1 MLTELKVSNF
11 AIIDN
16 VHIVFHGGLNIL
28 SGETGS
34 GKSILLK
41 SLSLLMGDKA
51 SSESVR
57 TGHDQAVVEGSFDL
71 KKRSDIVARMNEM
84 GLESDDGQLVI
95 RRIVSAQGK
104 NRVYINNAIS
114 TLSALQNL
122 VAPLVEVTGYL
133 TPLIEMTGQHEN
145 QNLLSKTYHL
155 DLLDHYSG
163 QLTNRREYGDLWR
176 EAQEL
181 SSEIDRL
188 RESGRTRAQRLDFL
202 KFQIQ
207 EIEEAAL
214 NPGDDVELE
223 LSYKRIRNFAKIQGF
238 LENLGTALT
247 GEGDSIVASLK
258 RIEGRSREFGPQ
270 ETWLNPVLH
279 PMKEAL
285 ALLDEASIAS
295 MQLLQSLNQ
304 EPQDAESIES
314 KLSQLR
320 KLQKKYGT
328 SVQDILKQHSEMQR
342 EVIGLDSS
350 EDRLLEA
357 EKKLKELQLKMKAK
371 AEKLSSARLS
381 ELKSLETGV
390 QKELKD
396 LNMKDV
402 VFKVLHEKLPALSPV
417 GLDQV
422 EFMLQNGPTDSARP
436 IAKFASGGELS
447 RILLALKQ
455 IVGQGEKPRTY
466 LFDEVDTG
474 VSGITAEKVGR
485 KLRKI
490 SQGQQVV
497 CVTHLPQVAAFGDS
511 HFAIEKKHVQGLPQ
525 TIIRELKAKDRVQ
538 EIARLVSGEKVG
550 AAGLKHAEQL
560 LVDSRA

>member
-16 VHIVFHGGLNIL
+16 VHIVFHSGLNIL

-57 TGHDQAVVEGSFDL
+57 TGHEQAVVEGSFDL
-71 KKRSDIVARMNEM
+71 KKRKDIVARMAEM
-84 GLESDDGQLVI
+84 GLESEEDQLII

-145 QNLLSKTYHL
+145 QNLLSKSYHL
-155 DLLDHYSG
+155 DLLDHYAETITS
-163 QLTNRREYGDLWR
+163 RKEYAELW
-176 EAQEL
+176 AQSVKL
-181 SSEIDRL
+181 ASEIESL
-188 RESGRTRAQRLDFL
+188 QESGRTRAQRLDFL

-214 NPGDDVELE
+214 VPGDDVALE
-223 LSYKRIRNFAKIQGF
+223 EAYKRIRNSVKIQSF
-238 LENLGTALT
+238 LEGLGGTLS

-258 RIEGRSREFGPQ
+258 RIDGRSRDFANQ
-270 ETWLNPVLH
+270 ESWMVPVLG
-279 PMKEAL
+279 PIREAL
-285 ALLDEASIAS
+285 ALLDDAALATTR
-295 MQLLQSLNQ
+295 MLQNMNQ
-304 EPQDAESIES
+304 ESQDADAIETQ
-314 KLSQLR
+314 LSQLR
-320 KLQKKYGT
+320 KLQKKYGS
-328 SVQDILKQHSEMQR
+328 SVADILLQSEEMKK
-342 EVIGLDSS
+342 EALSLDSS
-350 EDRLLEA
+350 EDRLIEA
-357 EKKLKELQLKMKAK
+357 EKALKELQLKLKAK

-381 ELKSLETGV
+381 ELKNLEQGV
-390 QKELKD
+390 QKELKE

-402 VFKVLHEKLPALSPV
+402 VFRLVHEKLKVLSPL
-417 GLDQV
+417 GIDQV
-422 EFMLQNGPTDSARP
+422 EFMLQNRATDTPRP

-455 IVGQGEKPRTY
+455 IVGQGERPRTY

-485 KLRKI
+485 KLKKI
-490 SQGQQVV
+490 SEGQQVI

-511 HFAIEKKHVQGLPQ
+511 HFSIEKKTVTGSPQ
-525 TIIRELKAKDRVQ
+525 TLIRELKAKDRVQ

-550 AAGLKHAEQL
+550 SAGLKHAEQL
-560 LVDSRA
+560 LKESRS